1 MKLATGHLTLSVA
14 LGAASL
20 ATQFAMNG
28 PTWAAPPTYT
38 IYDLGVVSPADGAS
52 QGFRVS
58 SSGIATGRSVG
69 SPTRAFTWTEL
80 GGLVGL
86 PNLALP
92 ARNFSVGNGVNDA
105 GVAVGNGTT
114 TTFGSSPLPLIWQAG
129 TVAQLPLPAGQTL
142 GRANDINNANVAVG
156 SVNAGSLEI
165 GSMYSSGTGT
175 TITALTPSG
184 CFLRTAFAIND
195 AGLVCG
201 FGIDPS
207 NAARNVGFVYD
218 SASNTASEVGA
229 LPGLN
234 GALAF
239 DVSNAGHIV
248 GSSMLNQ
255 GSGLPFIWTSG
266 GGIQPIPLPVG
277 TSQASARG
285 VNSSG
290 WVVGTASS
298 AFAIPFLFDGSSTY
312 RLADL
317 LPPASGWD
325 LSTNTSSSALGI
337 SELGIIVGTGIH
349 NGNTRGYAMVPQ
361 QTVPVA
367 LEEFVALGAEAGIEL
382 RWQFT
387 ATSDAVAVSV
397 ERAPS
402 GDGPWQAIA
411 LAIDGSGRT
420 SRALDTNVVAGEI
433 WFYRLNVADRA
444 GERAV
449 LGMVSAQR
457 AVESSLRV
465 ALGVPAPNPA
475 PAGTSVSYRIAAS
488 QNVRLTVHDAGGHLV
503 RTLLDRHVTAGEHV
517 QQWDGRTDRGTNAPA
532 GLYFIRMHTASVSK
546 SQRVILLR

>member
-1 MKLATGHLTLSVA
+1 MKHAIQPLRFAVA

-20 ATQFAMNG
+20 ATQFTMTS
-28 PTWAAPPTYT
+28 PSWAAPPTYA
-38 IYDLGVVSPADGAS
+38 IYDLGLVSPTDGAS

-58 SSGIATGRSVG
+58 SNGIATGRSVG
-69 SPTRAFTWTEL
+69 NPTRAFTWTEG

-86 PNLALP
+86 PNLASP

-105 GVAVGNGTT
+105 GVVAGTGAT
-114 TTFGSSPLPLIWQAG
+114 TTFGSSPLPLVWQGG
-129 TVAQLPLPAGQTL
+129 TVAQLPLPLGQTL
-142 GRANDINNANVAVG
+142 GRANDINNSNVAVG

-165 GSMYSSGTGT
+165 GSMYSGGTGT
-175 TITALTPSG
+175 TITTLTPGG
-184 CFLRTAFAIND
+184 CFLRTAFGIND

-201 FGIDPS
+201 FGIDPA

-218 SASNTASEVGA
+218 SANNTASEVGA
-229 LPGLN
+229 LPGFN

-266 GGIQPIPLPVG
+266 GGIQPVPLPAG
-277 TSQASARG
+277 TSQGSARG
-285 VNSSG
+285 VNSLG

-337 SELGIIVGTGIH
+337 SESGVIVGTGIH

-361 QTVPVA
+361 VPVPVA
-367 LEEFVALGAEAGIEL
+367 LEEFVALGREAGIEL
-382 RWQFT
+382 RWQF
-387 ATSDAVAVSV
+387 ASGSDAAAVTV

-402 GDGPWQAIA
+402 AEGPWQSIA
-411 LAIDGSGRT
+411 PAIDADAHA
-420 SRALDTNVVAGEI
+420 SRALDTDVAAGET
-433 WFYRLNVADRA
+433 WFYRLNVVDRA

-449 LGMVSAQR
+449 LGLVSAQR

-465 ALGVPAPNPA
+465 VLGAPAPNPA
-475 PAGTSVSYRIAAS
+475 RIGTAVSYRVATS
-488 QNVRLTVHDAGGHLV
+488 QNVRLTVHDVAGHV
-503 RTLLDRHVTAGEHV
+503 VCTLLDRRVAAGEHV
-517 QQWDGRTDRGTNAPA
+517 QQWDGHNDRGVSAPA
-532 GLYFIRMHTASVSK
+532 GVYFIRLQTASVLLSR
-546 SQRVILLR
+546 RVILVR